1 MTEPSPG
8 AADTAL
14 PVSTSAVDE
23 RPISL
28 RAYPCRSRPAA
39 TANATTMTR
48 TQWAAGVHLARR
60 CWSASFSVELLMWD
74 CSCGTAHVGLGVGL
88 PLTLCGEPW
97 PLLVDEWGD
106 GLCVGRAVPAGE
118 GLPCGVCV

>member
-1 MTEPSPG
+1 MTEPLPG

-60 CWSASFSVELLMWD
+60 CRSASFSVGLLMWG
-74 CSCGTAHVGLGVGL
+74 CSCGTG
-88 PLTLCGEPW
+88 
-97 PLLVDEWGD
+97 
-106 GLCVGRAVPAGE
+106 GRAALDVVRGAVAVVRGRM
-118 GLPCGVCV
+118 G